1 MRFTV
6 PRSIRRGWMRWSAQR
21 CRASRYHEGER
32 SDAARGDPGESV
44 CHGFRYATRTLFNTL
59 EARYYNQTW
68 PGQNLA
74 HDSAAIASAILDRI
88 QYSGGMYQMFG

>member
-1 MRFTV
+1 MAHRFCWLTRTLCTCHKV
-6 PRSIRRGWMRWSAQR
+6 FAI
-21 CRASRYHEGER
+21 
-32 SDAARGDPGESV
+32 
-44 CHGFRYATRTLFNTL
+44 HGFRYATRTLFNTL